1 LVSLQNCNERYDIYS
16 LDGGEKRHDEAGLLE
31 AVASIK
37 KIVDE
42 EVKAGIPLD
51 RIVVGGFSQGGAVAL
66 LYSCLAGEKMA
77 GFIGLSTYLPLESK
91 VGEFLK
97 KAGKANILTPV
108 FMGHGSSVSKLC
120 SLAGCS
126 CPIFLGT
133 EVVRGAKIAWFH

>member
-1 LVSLQNCNERYDIYS
+1 VECVCHLGKFPNSNERYDIYS

-37 KIVDE
+37 KIVDG

-91 VGEFLK
+91 VEEFLNTT
-97 KAGKANILTPV
+97 GKVNVATPV
-108 FMGHGSSVSKLC
+108 LMCHGKSVRVLI
-120 SLAGCS
+120 
-126 CPIFLGT
+126 PDVI
-133 EVVRGAKIAWFH
+133 